1 MKIPHRKKSL
11 FIPYMFALAVL
22 LSAICFF
29 SHMSGTS
36 SVLSKALSFVTT
48 PLQSVTRY
56 VSSFV
61 SSGKQ
66 YFSDVDRLLEE
77 NERLTEENLQLE
89 KENKRLRN
97 TESENDV
104 LRRFLGLKKENSDY
118 ILTDAKIVS
127 RSNSNYISSFTINK
141 GSFHGI
147 KENMP
152 VITSTG
158 ALVGIVYSA
167 DVNSAKCMSVL
178 SYDTYVGVY
187 SEQSGETGLLS
198 GSLRVFRDGK
208 CLISGLADNTT
219 IKEGDTVL
227 TSGLGEIYPRDLKV
241 GTVEGFIKDMASQT
255 KSAVVVPDSSALT
268 AENVMVLTGFE
279 RSYN

>member
-11 FIPYMFALAVL
+11 FIPYMFALAAV

-36 SVLSKALSFVTT
+36 SLLSKALSFVTT
-48 PLQSVTRY
+48 PLQSATRY
-56 VSSFV
+56 ACSAIA
-61 SSGKQ
+61 SGRQ

-77 NERLTEENLQLE
+77 NERLTQENLRLE
-89 KENKRLRN
+89 KENNRLH
-97 TESENDV
+97 EIDDENDV
-104 LRRFLGLKKENSDY
+104 LRRFLGLKKENHDY
-118 ILTDAKIVS
+118 SLTDAKIVS
-127 RSNSNYISSFTINK
+127 RSNSNYISSFTVNK

-158 ALVGIVYSA
+158 ALVGVVYSV
-167 DVNSAKCMSVL
+167 DVNSARCISVL

-198 GSLRVFRDGK
+198 GSMRTFADGR

-219 IKEGDTVL
+219 IKKGDTIL

-241 GTVEGFIKDMASQT
+241 GTVEGFVNDMGSQT
-255 KSAVVVPDSSALT
+255 KSAVVVPDSST
-268 AENVMVLTGFE
+268 ICAENVMVLTDFQ
-279 RSYN
+279 RSYS